1 MIKVVYLARLR
12 DALGLSTEQIPAAQN
27 VAELLTFLRA
37 RGGAWAQ
44 ELAEGKAYK
53 VAVNHA
59 LASAQTPLQAGDE
72 VALLPPVTGG

>member
-12 DALGLSTEQIPAAQN
+12 DALGTSSEHLPAAQN
-27 VAELLTFLRA
+27 VAELLVFLKN
-37 RGGAWAQ
+37 RGGVWAQ

-59 LASAQTPLQAGDE
+59 LANMQTPLKSGDE

>member
-12 DALGLSTEQIPAAQN
+12 DALGTSSEEIPAAQN
-27 VAELLTFLRA
+27 VAELLIFLRK
-37 RGGAWAQ
+37 REGAWAE
-44 ELAEGKAYK
+44 ELAEGKAFK

-59 LASAQTPLQAGDE
+59 LATSTTALKSGDE